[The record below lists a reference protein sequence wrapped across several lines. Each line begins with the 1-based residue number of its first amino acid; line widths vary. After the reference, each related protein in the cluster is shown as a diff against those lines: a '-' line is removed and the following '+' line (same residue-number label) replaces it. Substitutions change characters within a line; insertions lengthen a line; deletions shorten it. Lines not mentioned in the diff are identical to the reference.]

1 MVMVDVL
8 GKEVLVHILVEDAYL
23 GRVEALLGLSELGV
37 IVLPKAYDALLLH
50 WVEEVH
56 ASRWPVEFFVSCA
69 FQHHTGLGVI
79 ADADVAK
86 RLDLRCVLELDRDAL
101 HFWDLNQRA
110 SHHIKD
116 RLVAFNGLLHC
127 VPLLLG
133 DALQVVEVLQQMEIV
148 ALLQDF
154 LLLFEGADGL
164 AVLEDLADLD
174 AVLLGSLVA
183 HSVDAEMKLKPEQL
197 LL

>member
-1 MVMVDVL
+1 
-8 GKEVLVHILVEDAYL
+8 
-23 GRVEALLGLSELGV
+23 
-37 IVLPKAYDALLLH
+37 
-50 WVEEVH
+50 
-56 ASRWPVEFFVSCA
+56 
-69 FQHHTGLGVI
+69 
-79 ADADVAK
+79 
-86 RLDLRCVLELDRDAL
+86 
-101 HFWDLNQRA
+101 
-110 SHHIKD
+110 
-116 RLVAFNGLLHC
+116 
-127 VPLLLG
+127 
-133 DALQVVEVLQQMEIV
+133 MEIV